1 MKKVLILLL
10 FCCVIFLFCPIFET
24 YGLSE
29 EEYLKNQYREV
40 KTIREKYNL
49 KGEGVSIALLDSGIS
64 KKKNQI
70 TIKGGISFKETD
82 NYVDLN
88 GHGTHI
94 AGIINSIAPKADIYA
109 VKVLDKKLS
118 GSYDDLIKGIQWA
131 IANNVDIISMSLGGD
146 KKSESLHKAI
156 KEAHQKGI
164 VVISSVGNN
173 GYSVNDTVTYP
184 AKYDEVL
191 GVGALGK
198 NKKKWFR
205 TSRGNGIDFLAPGE
219 EILSNSLNGKYI
231 KRSGTSISAA
241 YATGVVALMIE
252 QNKSLS
258 NDEIKNIL
266 SQTAIPLGSKYEYGH
281 GVLDINNALDQSN
294 KIRWFK
300 NLKTGGI
307 VFGFLTLVTCFFFIR
322 KSRNRKVLLERK

>member
-1 MKKVLILLL
+1 
-10 FCCVIFLFCPIFET
+10 
-24 YGLSE
+24 
-29 EEYLKNQYREV
+29 
-40 KTIREKYNL
+40 
-49 KGEGVSIALLDSGIS
+49 
-64 KKKNQI
+64 
-70 TIKGGISFKETD
+70 
-82 NYVDLN
+82 
-88 GHGTHI
+88 
-94 AGIINSIAPKADIYA
+94 
-109 VKVLDKKLS
+109 
-118 GSYDDLIKGIQWA
+118 
-131 IANNVDIISMSLGGD
+131 MSLGGD

-173 GYSVNDTVTYP
+173 GFSVNDTVTYP

-198 NKKKWFR
+198 NKKRWFR

-307 VFGFLTLVTCFFFIR
+307 VFGFLTLITCFFFIR
-322 KSRNRKVLLERK
+322 KSRNRKF